1 MRDHVRAIFEAGVA
15 AADPFEAVT
24 AALQGLLRPTHMIAL
39 GKAAPRMAA
48 AVHAQFPGVP
58 SLIVTTD
65 QPVPELENTQ
75 VMIGDHPVP
84 SQRSAAAGEAALE
97 WLAAIAR

>member
-1 MRDHVRAIFEAGVA
+1 MREQVREIFDAGVA

-24 AALQGLLRPTHMIAL
+24 AALQGLSRPTHVIAV

-48 AVHAQFPGVP
+48 AVHAQFPGIP
-58 SLIVTTD
+58 SLVITTD
-65 QPVPELENTQ
+65 QPVPDLENTQ

-84 SQRSAAAGEAALE
+84 SELSAAAG
-97 WLAAIAR
+97 